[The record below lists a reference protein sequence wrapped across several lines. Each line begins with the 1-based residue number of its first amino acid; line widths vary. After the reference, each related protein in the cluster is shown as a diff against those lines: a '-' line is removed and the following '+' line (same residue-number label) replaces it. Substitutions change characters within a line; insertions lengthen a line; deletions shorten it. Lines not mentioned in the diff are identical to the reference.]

1 VETDHVPTDT
11 PAANLLWNAGA
22 ISQESL
28 LLNFLGNSGEQAD
41 RAEPSAPQEETL
53 TI

>member
-28 LLNFLGNSGEQAD
+28 LLNFLGNSGEQAN
-41 RAEPSAPQEETL
+41 RAEPFAPQEETL
-53 TI
+53 KI